1 MEAYEEFDR
10 RQPGWIKVELQ
21 PQVLT
26 RCWLSRERRRAEDNR
41 PRVPGSVAAVAAP
54 RVPLQIVSP
63 SRRLDA
69 ALRLA
74 AGPSSGTLS
83 ATLSYLCAQLSALC
97 ASPIASVYVLED
109 KDDLVLRGNHGFPD
123 AVLGEVRL
131 KVGQGITGTALE
143 SMRPMTVADS
153 EVVEQFEYF
162 PQLAEERYPAF
173 LALPLLAGPRPR
185 GVLVLQRETGPFSE
199 SDVLLAIAASRAVTA
214 VLEAQHPQGANLLL
228 HGAGN
233 RRGRVL
239 AAAQVVSRAL
249 PRRQRQAEDSSD
261 DPHSDLINAFTA
273 EREEIR
279 VLADRARSAL
289 RERVRELEE
298 AATVVED
305 ARLQERAVEHLSA
318 GLPPSL
324 ALERIAGEFA
334 RTLASHGPAA
344 RRAVDVEAFLGA
356 VAHRYAGLEPGRVRR
371 GELIVAVHL
380 SALSALRGWAS
391 GAVGALCASPAEQAT
406 GVPVLTALGLPVASG
421 VRQLFDA
428 VGNGTRIALDSD
440 SGEIYVNPTAAQ
452 AAAWRR

>member
-1 MEAYEEFDR
+1 
-10 RQPGWIKVELQ
+10 
-21 PQVLT
+21 
-26 RCWLSRERRRAEDNR
+26 
-41 PRVPGSVAAVAAP
+41 VATP
-54 RVPLQIVSP
+54 RVPLQLIPP

-83 ATLSYLCAQLSALC
+83 ATLSYLCQQLSALC

-109 KDDLVLRGNHGFPD
+109 RDDLVLRGNHGFPE

-143 SMRPMTVADS
+143 TMRPMTVDDAG
-153 EVVEQFEYF
+153 VVEQFEYF

-185 GVLVLQRETGPFSE
+185 GVLVLQREKGPFSE
-199 SDVLLAIAASRAVTA
+199 SDALLATAASRAVTA
-214 VLEAQHPQGANLLL
+214 VLEAQHPAGATLLL
-228 HGAGN
+228 HGGGN
-233 RRGRVL
+233 ARGRVL
-239 AAAQVVSRAL
+239 GAARVLSRAL
-249 PRRQRQAEDSSD
+249 PRRQRTGDTSSE
-261 DPHSDLINAFTA
+261 DPHSDLMNAFTA
-273 EREEIR
+273 EREEVR
-279 VLADRARSAL
+279 ALAERARSSL
-289 RERVRELEE
+289 PERVRELEE
-298 AATVVED
+298 AATVAED
-305 ARLQERAVEHLSA
+305 RRLQERAVEHLTA

-324 ALERIAGEFA
+324 ALERIAAEFA

-356 VAHRYAGLEPGRVRR
+356 VAHRYAGLEPLRVRR

-380 SALSALRGWAS
+380 SALSALRAWAS
-391 GAVGALCASPAEQAT
+391 GAVGALCAGAPEDSTGAPVLAAL
-406 GVPVLTALGLPVASG
+406 GVPCAFG

-440 SGEIYVNPTAAQ
+440 AGEIYVNPTAAQ
-452 AAAWRR
+452 AASFRR

>member
-1 MEAYEEFDR
+1 VEAYEEFDR

>member
-1 MEAYEEFDR
+1 VEAYEEFDR

-26 RCWLSRERRRAEDNR
+26 RCWLSRERRRAEDKS

>member
-1 MEAYEEFDR
+1 VVLPAR
-10 RQPGWIKVELQ
+10 VE
-21 PQVLT
+21 
-26 RCWLSRERRRAEDNR
+26 S
-41 PRVPGSVAAVAAP
+41 VAAP

-63 SRRLDA
+63 TRRLDA

-74 AGPSSGTLS
+74 AGPSAGTLS
-83 ATLSYLCAQLSALC
+83 ATLNYLCEQLSVLC
-97 ASPIASVYVLED
+97 GSPIASVYVLED
-109 KDDLVLRGNHGFPD
+109 KDDLVLRGNHGFPA

-143 SMRPMTVADS
+143 TMRPMTVADA

-185 GVLVLQRETGPFSE
+185 GVLVLQREAGPFAE
-199 SDVLLAIAASRAVTA
+199 SDVLLATAASRSVTA

-233 RRGRVL
+233 RCGRVL
-239 AAAQVVSRAL
+239 AAAHVLSRAL
-249 PRRQRQAEDSSD
+249 PRRQRASETSSD
-261 DPHSDLINAFTA
+261 DPHTDLMNAFTA

-279 VLADRARSAL
+279 ALAERARSTL

-298 AATVVED
+298 AATVAED
-305 ARLQERAVEHLSA
+305 ARLQERAVEHLAA

-380 SALSALRGWAS
+380 SGLSALRGWAS
-391 GAVGALCASPAEQAT
+391 GAVGALSAAASGDAT

-428 VGNGTRIALDSD
+428 VGNGTRVALDSD
-440 SGEIYVNPTAAQ
+440 SGEVYVNPTAAQ